1 MQAHWASR
9 TQTTMMAA
17 NMTFDPSAFIMNN
30 QELFMTL
37 GVVVGI
43 GSMTLVITAV
53 TVMLALRTMK

>member
-1 MQAHWASR
+1 MQAHWAFVM
-9 TQTTMMAA
+9 QTTLIKA
-17 NMTFDPSAFIMNN
+17 NMFFDPSAFIMNN

-43 GSMTLVITAV
+43 GTLTLVITAV

>member
-1 MQAHWASR
+1 
-9 TQTTMMAA
+9 MAA